1 MVKIIFLK
9 SIHIHSLNLLNFICA
24 VLLDAETGLQ
34 SAKLATLKQ
43 LQWQIFPPTNHG
55 EVRLKHVSQESF
67 PVFYKNQN
75 VTYAKML
82 SINIV

>member
-24 VLLDAETGLQ
+24 ALLDAETGLE

-55 EVRLKHVSQESF
+55 WVRLKHVSGKFS
-67 PVFYKNQN
+67 
-75 VTYAKML
+75 
-82 SINIV
+82 SILQKPKCHLC